1 MNDAT
6 AAGPGQLVRA
16 GRESRK
22 LSQQDIADTLNLTL
36 RVVADIEAEN
46 WARLPPT
53 AFTRGYLR
61 AYARLLELD
70 PDQVTRAFDTAVGR
84 GAMAETATASP
95 SGSSPSAAL
104 GRSATMPK
112 MHRARRGGV
121 AELLQKHPGAVL
133 TGAVAL
139 VICAVLVVLWAV
151 WPDAPE
157 RSIPERQTATAPN
170 STKPAVAAE
179 PVEPAPV
186 AVAPESPAPATVDTP
201 DATQPVE
208 ARAVDSNGARRI
220 TSGGDDRLSF
230 VFTDN
235 CWVEIKD
242 PQGVRLFGD
251 LGLAGTSLELV
262 GQAPFRILLGN
273 APGVTLSFNGERV
286 ALTPHTRNNVGTLV
300 LGQ

>member
-1 MNDAT
+1 
-6 AAGPGQLVRA
+6 
-16 GRESRK
+16 
-22 LSQQDIADTLNLTL
+22 
-36 RVVADIEAEN
+36 
-46 WARLPPT
+46 
-53 AFTRGYLR
+53 
-61 AYARLLELD
+61 
-70 PDQVTRAFDTAVGR
+70 
-84 GAMAETATASP
+84 
-95 SGSSPSAAL
+95 
-104 GRSATMPK
+104 

-157 RSIPERQTATAPN
+157 RSIPERQTAATPN
-170 STKPAVAAE
+170 STEPAVAAE

-242 PQGVRLFGD
+242 SEGVRLFGD

>member
-6 AAGPGQLVRA
+6 VAGPGALVRA

-36 RVVADIEAEN
+36 RVVADVEAEN
-46 WARLPPT
+46 WTRLPPA

-70 PDQVTRAFDTAVGR
+70 PDQVTRAFDAAVGR
-84 GAMAETATASP
+84 GATHAEP
-95 SGSSPSAAL
+95 AA
-104 GRSATMPK
+104 GHSATRTAMQ
-112 MHRARRGGV
+112 RARRGGV

-133 TGAVAL
+133 TGAVGV
-139 VICAVLVVLWAV
+139 VICAVLIVLWTV

-157 RSIPERQTATAPN
+157 RSIPERQ
-170 STKPAVAAE
+170 SVAALQSA
-179 PVEPAPV
+179 APV
-186 AVAPESPAPATVDTP
+186 AADAGPAPIEPAAAVVAAPVSMPTPTATEAEVEVVAPQLEVRTA
-201 DATQPVE
+201 E
-208 ARAVDSNGARRI
+208 ANGARRI
-220 TSGGDDRLSF
+220 SSGGDDRLAF

-235 CWVEIKD
+235 CWVEIQD
-242 PQGVRLFGD
+242 AQGTRLYGD
-251 LGLAGTSLELV
+251 LGVAGTSLELV
-262 GQAPFRILLGN
+262 GQVPFRILLGN

-286 ALTPHTRNNVGTLV
+286 ALSPHTRNNVGTLV

>member
-6 AAGPGQLVRA
+6 AATPGALVRA

-46 WARLPPT
+46 WSRLPPV

-61 AYARLLELD
+61 AYARLLEID
-70 PDQVTRAFDTAVGR
+70 PDQVTRAFDAAVGR
-84 GAMAETATASP
+84 GATHEDPVVTA
-95 SGSSPSAAL
+95 GH
-104 GRSATMPK
+104 SATKAAMP
-112 MHRARRGGV
+112 RVEPGGV

-139 VICAVLVVLWAV
+139 VIFAVVVVLWTV

-157 RSIPERQTATAPN
+157 RSIPERRTVGPSESAPAAVVPA
-170 STKPAVAAE
+170 SSGPAPTDPAAVAA
-179 PVEPAPV
+179 VPASVPTTTD
-186 AVAPESPAPATVDTP
+186 AEHAAPQTEVHAA
-201 DATQPVE
+201 E
-208 ARAVDSNGARRI
+208 SNGARRI
-220 TSGGDDRLSF
+220 STTGEDRLSF
-230 VFTDN
+230 AFADN

-242 PQGVRLFGD
+242 GQGTRLYGE
-251 LGLAGTSLELV
+251 LGRAGTSLELV

-273 APGVTLSFNGERV
+273 APGVTLQFNGERV
-286 ALTPHTRNNVGTLV
+286 ALSPHTRNNVGTLV

>member
-6 AAGPGQLVRA
+6 VAGPGVLVRA

-36 RVVADIEAEN
+36 RVVADLELEN
-46 WARLPPT
+46 WSRLPPA

-61 AYARLLELD
+61 AYAKLLEID
-70 PDQVTRAFDTAVGR
+70 PDQVARAFDATVGR
-84 GAMAETATASP
+84 GATHVDPVATP
-95 SGSSPSAAL
+95 L
-104 GRSATMPK
+104 TQR
-112 MHRARRGGV
+112 RRGGV

-133 TGAVAL
+133 TGAVAA

-157 RSIPERQTATAPN
+157 RTIAAR
-170 STKPAVAAE
+170 PAVAA
-179 PVEPAPV
+179 PSSIVAAPTPPTADVVAAPV
-186 AVAPESPAPATVDTP
+186 KSETETPTPPASKPIALE
-201 DATQPVE
+201 AA
-208 ARAVDSNGARRI
+208 ARADAVSEPDGAQRI
-220 TSGGDDRLSF
+220 SSSGEDRLTF
-230 VFTDN
+230 AFTDD

-242 PQGVRLFGD
+242 GQGARLYGD
-251 LGLAGTSLELV
+251 LGSAGTSLELI

-273 APGVTLSFNGERV
+273 APGATLQFNGERV
-286 ALTPHTRNNVGTLV
+286 ALAPHTRNNVGTLV